1 MINNFRLVQN
11 LTCMLRTYR
20 ICNSSVRFSKYEFNK
35 NLSNGITL
43 LKIISCVIW
52 TQPTLSHTLKNKNKN
67 KKNRGFEIEI
77 VYSTHDFNFKKVC
90 ITECV

>member
-1 MINNFRLVQN
+1 MINNFRFVQN

-43 LKIISCVIW
+43 LKIISCVI
-52 TQPTLSHTLKNKNKN
+52 
-67 KKNRGFEIEI
+67 
-77 VYSTHDFNFKKVC
+77 
-90 ITECV
+90 